1 MNFNVSSNFDINK
14 KIKYKCNICNG
25 KLKYIT
31 KYSVLQNLYQ
41 ICALIFWRIIK
52 IINCSKFFNK
62 NFYVRCERILIN
74 NFYFKNRYWGMCLNC
89 DIFQVI
95 PHLSKEELSKYYQDY
110 GNLRPGYYSELRSNK
125 RVIEQFNLIDKFTN
139 LNKKNYLE
147 YGSGNCIALRYVL
160 DRYNLNTIKSVDPSV
175 HTNRICSTL
184 DIKNYSDLN
193 KLKNNSIDFI
203 FTSHALEHLSS
214 LKEFLLSIDTI
225 LSLKGELFVEVPD
238 IPDENILKNRF
249 HLPHTY
255 AFNLKSLLKVCGKY
269 GFKLKSESSFEF
281 ADKECLRLI
290 LCRN

>member
-1 MNFNVSSNFDINK
+1 
-14 KIKYKCNICNG
+14 
-25 KLKYIT
+25 
-31 KYSVLQNLYQ
+31 
-41 ICALIFWRIIK
+41 
-52 IINCSKFFNK
+52 
-62 NFYVRCERILIN
+62 
-74 NFYFKNRYWGMCLNC
+74 MCLNC
-89 DIFQVI
+89 NIFQVI

-125 RVIEQFNLIDKFTN
+125 RVIGQFNLIDKFSN

-147 YGSGNCIALRYVL
+147 YGSGNCIALKYVL
-160 DRYNLNTIKSVDPSV
+160 DHYNLNTITSVDPSD

-193 KLKNNSIDFI
+193 KLKKNSVDFI

-214 LKEFLLSIDTI
+214 LKEFLVSIDTI
-225 LSLKGELFVEVPD
+225 LSSKGELFVEVPN

-255 AFNLKSLLKVCGKY
+255 AFNLKNFQLVCRKY
-269 GFKLKSESSFEF
+269 GFRLKDENSFEF
-281 ADKECLRLI
+281 AEHETLRLI